1 VAWPESHYRQEFE
14 LDADRAFR
22 YDRSFGLPEKKVVCL
37 MKMKS
42 LMLIVALPCGLAG
55 TGCGSSTSPAEPTP
69 SAPVA
74 TPAPTPT
81 PTPVAEQPQHSPTPA
96 PPCSGCEAPVT
107 NTNPPV
113 RLTIRVYKVQDL
125 NGTLVAG
132 IPASIPLGYT
142 VTIDATPKDAGNKDT
157 LGSGTVDFSFS
168 DMSLIDVGSNHG
180 FQKKLTVLGAG
191 LLEVKASLDGIDSNT
206 LVITLGD

>member
-1 VAWPESHYRQEFE
+1 
-14 LDADRAFR
+14 
-22 YDRSFGLPEKKVVCL
+22 VVYL
-37 MKMKS
+37 MKIRNLVVMAAIGGAMAS
-42 LMLIVALPCGLAG
+42 VSCGG
-55 TGCGSSTSPAEPTP
+55 STSAPTSTP
-69 SAPVA
+69 TDPVA
-74 TPAPTPT
+74 ATPPPTPAPPPVTQPSHDPT
-81 PTPVAEQPQHSPTPA
+81 P

-132 IPASIPLGYT
+132 IPPSVPLGYT
-142 VTIDATPKDAGNKDT
+142 VTVDATPKDAGNRDT
-157 LGSGTVDFSFS
+157 LGSGTVDFTYS
-168 DMSLIDVGSNHG
+168 DPELVEVRSNHG

-191 LLEVKASLDGIDSNT
+191 LLEVRASLDGIDSNT

>member
-1 VAWPESHYRQEFE
+1 VAGPESHYRLEFE

-22 YDRSFGLPEKKVVCL
+22 YDRAFGRPEKKVVCL
-37 MKMKS
+37 MKMRS
-42 LMLIVALPCGLAG
+42 LMLIVALPCGLVG
-55 TGCGSSTSPAEPTP
+55 IGCGSSTSPAEPTP

-81 PTPVAEQPQHSPTPA
+81 PVAEQPQHNPTPA

-125 NGTLVAG
+125 NGTLIAG
-132 IPASIPLGYT
+132 IPDSIPLGYT
-142 VTIDATPKDAGNKDT
+142 VTIDATPKDAGNRDT